1 MKKKIFVKYFVGFFR
16 KLTFLCAADVVRP
29 AEVGTKNQDDQE
41 IQKDYFRIRYELA
54 AFEYAPAKTRSEV
67 FIQNRKTLLD

>member
-1 MKKKIFVKYFVGFFR
+1 MFCWIFQ

-29 AEVGTKNQDDQE
+29 AEIGTKNQDDQE

-54 AFEYAPAKTRSEV
+54 AFEYAPAKTRNEV
-67 FIQNRKTLLD
+67 FILIVKHWKLQGL